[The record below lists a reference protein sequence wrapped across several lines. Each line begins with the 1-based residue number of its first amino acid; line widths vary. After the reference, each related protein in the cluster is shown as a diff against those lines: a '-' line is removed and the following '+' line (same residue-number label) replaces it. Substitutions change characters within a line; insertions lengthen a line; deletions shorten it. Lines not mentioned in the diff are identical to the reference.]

1 MKSKDEIQLFNRKAY
16 TFMEEKTEKITKYN
30 DNLFTI
36 NKEIDED
43 MTEVSVRQ
51 KKPYVAPK
59 CEVIKLEGE
68 NWQAMERFR

>member
-16 TFMEEKTEKITKYN
+16 TFMEEKTEKITKYT
-30 DNLFTI
+30 DKRFTI
-36 NKEIDED
+36 NKEINEV
-43 MTEVSVRQ
+43 MTEVPARQ